1 MLSGEVGD
9 AAGWGLITDSG
20 VSRAGLCRSGMA
32 VPEISAGECAVQ
44 LGQVIG
50 AVGQSEFRLIV
61 PALEDAA
68 PEDCSAHFWTLFVGF
83 HTTFLHLRSRWRTWF
98 PPFERWPSRLC
109 G

>member
-9 AAGWGLITDSG
+9 AAGWGLTTDSG
-20 VSRAGLCRSGMA
+20 VSRTGLCRSGMA
-32 VPEISAGECAVQ
+32 APEIAASLVGECAVQ

-68 PEDCSAHFWTLFVGF
+68 PGGLLSEIHFWTLFIGF
-83 HTTFLHLRSRWRTWF
+83 HTTFLHR
-98 PPFERWPSRLC
+98 
-109 G
+109 